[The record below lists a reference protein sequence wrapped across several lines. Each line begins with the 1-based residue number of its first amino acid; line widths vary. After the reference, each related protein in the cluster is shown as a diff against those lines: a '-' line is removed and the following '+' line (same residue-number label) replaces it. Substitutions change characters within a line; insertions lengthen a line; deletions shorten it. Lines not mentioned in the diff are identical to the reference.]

1 MGKNKSPASNYYIFE
16 LQLLHKVLQ
25 QSKLQIWHNLQGL
38 HIPTRKIK
46 IKIHK
51 LCYGKANA
59 HMMFYVN
66 WI

>member
-46 IKIHK
+46 K
-51 LCYGKANA
+51 NT
-59 HMMFYVN
+59 
-66 WI
+66 